1 MAYDPENPA
10 HVLETLGHVGEGSD
24 FTAASATQFYGY
36 ATADDPELVESEGYF
51 PSPARRGPALAR
63 GDVILA
69 TTRKRKGARP
79 AVHFYAVVEDVRSG
93 DPANIVE
100 RLV

>member
-10 HVLETLGHVGEGSD
+10 HIMETLGHVGEGIDYNAS
-24 FTAASATQFYGY
+24 SATQLWGF

-51 PSPARRGPALAR
+51 PGPGRSGPSFAR

-69 TTRKRKGARP
+69 SMRKRKGLTPCVR
-79 AVHFYAVVEDVRSG
+79 FYAVVEGVRSG
-93 DPANIVE
+93 DPANV
-100 RLV
+100 LAPVG